1 MFFFQVNGYP
11 SMYKILTLNNI
22 SVSGL
27 ERLPRDRYEIASE
40 IQNPDAVLLRSYS
53 MHDWLVPTS
62 LKAVGRAGAGVNN
75 IPVPQMT
82 AKGICVFNAP
92 GANANAVKEL
102 VLAGMLL
109 AARNICS
116 AWDYARKLQ
125 GTDAELSKQVE
136 SGKKQFVGI
145 ELPNRTLGVIGLGAI
160 GVKVANAARALGM
173 RVIGYDPHI
182 TVSNAWQLSS
192 QVEQALSVNEMAAQA
207 DFITLHVPL
216 NDATRQL
223 INAPLLKN
231 AKSGLILLNF
241 SREGVVDEEA
251 IHDALQAGALKSYVC
266 DFPTNRLKDHSRVI
280 MLPHL
285 GASTAEAEDNCAI
298 MVADQ
303 VRDYL
308 ESGTVHN
315 SVNFPEVA
323 MPRSGRPR
331 LAIVNANVPHMIE
344 RISKAISGAG
354 INIQDMLNKSRGDV
368 ACTLLDTAAPVSAEV
383 VAQIADIQGVLSVRT
398 L

>member
-1 MFFFQVNGYP
+1 M
-11 SMYKILTLNNI
+11 SKYKILTLNNI
-22 SVSGL
+22 SVCGL
-27 ERLPRDRYEIASE
+27 ERLPHERYEIASE
-40 IQNPDAVLLRSYS
+40 IQNPDAVLLRSFA
-53 MHDWLVPTS
+53 MHDWPVPAT
-62 LKAVGRAGAGVNN
+62 LKAIGRAGAGVNN

-116 AWDYARKLQ
+116 AWDYTRKLQ

-136 SGKKQFVGI
+136 AGKKNFVGI
-145 ELPNRTLGVIGLGAI
+145 ELPGRTLGVIGLGAI
-160 GVKVANAARALGM
+160 GVKVANAALALGM

-182 TVSNAWQLSS
+182 TVNNAWQLSS
-192 QVEQALSVNEMAAQA
+192 QVEQATSVNEIATQA
-207 DFITLHVPL
+207 DFMTLHVPL
-216 NDATRQL
+216 NDATRQI
-223 INAPLLKN
+223 INATLLKN
-231 AKSGLILLNF
+231 AKPGLILLNF

-251 IHDALQAGALKSYVC
+251 LLEALEAGKLKSYVC
-266 DFPTNRLKDHSRVI
+266 DFPTNRLKDHPRVI

-303 VRDYL
+303 IRDYL
-308 ESGTVHN
+308 ENGLVHN

-323 MPRSGRPR
+323 MPRNGGPR
-331 LAIVNANVPHMIE
+331 LVIVNANVPHMIE

-354 INIQDMLNKSRGDV
+354 VNIQDMLNKSRGDI
-368 ACTLLDTAAPVSAEV
+368 ACTLVDTAAAVPDAA
-383 VAQIADIQGVLSVRT
+383 VAQIAATEGVLSVRVI
-398 L
+398 

>member
-1 MFFFQVNGYP
+1 
-11 SMYKILTLNNI
+11 MYKILTLNNI

-53 MHDWLVPTS
+53 MHDWPVPAS

-109 AARNICS
+109 AARNICP

-207 DFITLHVPL
+207 DFMTLHVPL

-231 AKSGLILLNF
+231 AKAGLILLNF

-251 IHDALQAGALKSYVC
+251 IYDALQAGKLKSYVC
-266 DFPTNRLKDHSRVI
+266 DFPTNRLKDHPRVI

-285 GASTAEAEDNCAI
+285 GASTAEAEDNCAV

-315 SVNFPEVA
+315 SVNFPEMV
-323 MPRSGRPR
+323 MPRNGGPR

-354 INIQDMLNKSRGDV
+354 INILDMLNKSRGDI
-368 ACTLLDTAAPVSAEV
+368 ACTLVDTADPVVDEV
-383 VAQIADIQGVLSVRT
+383 VAQIADTQGVLSVRA

>member
-1 MFFFQVNGYP
+1 
-11 SMYKILTLNNI
+11 MYKILTLNNI

-53 MHDWLVPTS
+53 MHDWPVPAS

-109 AARNICS
+109 AARNICP

-207 DFITLHVPL
+207 DFIALHVPL

-231 AKSGLILLNF
+231 AKAGLILLNF

-251 IHDALQAGALKSYVC
+251 IYDALQAGKLKSYVC
-266 DFPTNRLKDHSRVI
+266 DFPTNRLKDHPRAI

-285 GASTAEAEDNCAI
+285 GASTAEAEDNCAV

-315 SVNFPEVA
+315 SVNFPEMV
-323 MPRSGRPR
+323 MPRNGGPR

-354 INIQDMLNKSRGDV
+354 INILDMLNKSRGDI
-368 ACTLLDTAAPVSAEV
+368 ACTLVDTADPVVDEV
-383 VAQIADIQGVLSVRT
+383 VAQIADTQGVLSVRA

>member
-1 MFFFQVNGYP
+1 
-11 SMYKILTLNNI
+11 
-22 SVSGL
+22 
-27 ERLPRDRYEIASE
+27 
-40 IQNPDAVLLRSYS
+40 
-53 MHDWLVPTS
+53 
-62 LKAVGRAGAGVNN
+62 
-75 IPVPQMT
+75 
-82 AKGICVFNAP
+82 
-92 GANANAVKEL
+92 
-102 VLAGMLL
+102 
-109 AARNICS
+109 
-116 AWDYARKLQ
+116 LQ
-125 GTDAELSKQVE
+125 GSDAELSKQVE

-192 QVEQALSVNEMAAQA
+192 QVEQVLSVNEMAAQA

-223 INAPLLKN
+223 INAQLLKHSK
-231 AKSGLILLNF
+231 AGLTLLNF

-251 IHDALQAGALKSYVC
+251 LFEALQAGKLRTYVC
-266 DFPTNRLKDHSRVI
+266 DFPTNRLKDHPRVI

-303 VRDYL
+303 VREYL
-308 ESGTVHN
+308 ENGTVHN

-323 MPRSGRPR
+323 MPRNGGPR
-331 LAIVNANVPHMIE
+331 LVIVNANVPHMIE
-344 RISKAISGAG
+344 RISKAISTAG
-354 INIQDMLNKSRGDV
+354 INILDLLNKSRGEI
-368 ACTLLDTAAPVSAEV
+368 ACTLVDTAAPVTPEV
-383 VAQIADIQGVLSVRT
+383 VAQIADVQGVLSVRV

>member
-1 MFFFQVNGYP
+1 
-11 SMYKILTLNNI
+11 MYKILTLNNI

-40 IQNPDAVLLRSYS
+40 IQNPDAVLLRSFS
-53 MHDWLVPTS
+53 MHDWPVPAS

-109 AARNICS
+109 AARNICN
-116 AWDYARKLQ
+116 AWDYTRKLQ

-136 SGKKQFVGI
+136 AGKKNFVGL

-182 TVSNAWQLSS
+182 TVNNAWQLSS
-192 QVEQALSVNEMAAQA
+192 QVEQVLSVNEMAAQA

-223 INAPLLKN
+223 INASFLKN
-231 AKSGLILLNF
+231 AKPSLILLNF

-251 IHDALQAGALKSYVC
+251 LYTALEAGKLKAYVC
-266 DFPTNRLKDHSRVI
+266 DFPTNRLKDHPRVI

-285 GASTAEAEDNCAI
+285 GASTGEAEDNCAI

-308 ESGTVHN
+308 ESGAIHN
-315 SVNFPEVA
+315 SVNFPEVT
-323 MPRSGRPR
+323 MPRNGGPR
-331 LAIVNANVPHMIE
+331 LVIVNANVPHMIE

-354 INIQDMLNKSRGDV
+354 VNIQDMLNKSRGDI
-368 ACTLLDTAAPVSAEV
+368 ACTLVDTAALVPTEA
-383 VAQIADIQGVLSVRT
+383 VAQIAAIEGVLSVRV

>member
-1 MFFFQVNGYP
+1 MAK
-11 SMYKILTLNNI
+11 YKILTLNNI

-40 IQNPDAVLLRSYS
+40 IQHPDAVLLRSFA
-53 MHDWLVPTS
+53 MHDWPVPAT

-82 AKGICVFNAP
+82 TKGICVFNAP

-102 VLAGMLL
+102 VMAGMLL

-116 AWDYARKLQ
+116 AWDYTRKLQ

-136 SGKKQFVGI
+136 AGKKNFVGI
-145 ELPNRTLGVIGLGAI
+145 ELPGRTLGVIGLGAI

-192 QVEQALSVNEMAAQA
+192 QVEQAASVNEIAAQA
-207 DFITLHVPL
+207 DFMTLHVPL

-223 INAPLLKN
+223 INTALLKN
-231 AKSGLILLNF
+231 AKTGLILLNF

-251 IHDALQAGALKSYVC
+251 IFAALEEGKLKNYVC
-266 DFPTNRLKDHSRVI
+266 DFPTNRLKDHPRVI

-285 GASTAEAEDNCAI
+285 GASTAEAEDNCAV

-315 SVNFPEVA
+315 SVNFPEVS
-323 MPRSGRPR
+323 MPRNGGPR
-331 LAIVNANVPHMIE
+331 LIIVNANVPHMIE
-344 RISKAISGAG
+344 RISKAISSAG
-354 INIQDMLNKSRGDV
+354 VNIQDMLNKSRGDI
-368 ACTLLDTAAPVSAEV
+368 ACTLVDTAAAVPETAIAE
-383 VAQIADIQGVLSVRT
+383 IAKTEGVLSVRVI
-398 L
+398 

>member
-1 MFFFQVNGYP
+1 
-11 SMYKILTLNNI
+11 MYKILTLNNI

-53 MHDWLVPTS
+53 MHDWPVPAS

-109 AARNICS
+109 AARNICP

-231 AKSGLILLNF
+231 AKAGLILLNF

-251 IHDALQAGALKSYVC
+251 IYDALQAGKLKSYVC
-266 DFPTNRLKDHSRVI
+266 DFPTNRLKDHPRAI

-285 GASTAEAEDNCAI
+285 GASTAEAEDNCAV

-315 SVNFPEVA
+315 SVNFPEMV
-323 MPRSGRPR
+323 MPRNGGPR

-354 INIQDMLNKSRGDV
+354 INILDMLNKSRGDI
-368 ACTLLDTAAPVSAEV
+368 ACTLVDTADPVVDEV
-383 VAQIADIQGVLSVRT
+383 VAQIADTQGVLSVRA